1 MERNGALFWDPDAPC
16 IDTIIYLHLDFFN
29 LHVYFVNVGK
39 YTIHEFYGYIEPCFG
54 TPLGGKHVA
63 MGEGT
68 ERKKLLIASVFSSSR
83 IR

>member
-1 MERNGALFWDPDAPC
+1 MY
-16 IDTIIYLHLDFFN
+16 I
-29 LHVYFVNVGK
+29 VNVGK

-68 ERKKLLIASVFSSSR
+68 ERKVCWLLLFFLAHGVDNINM
-83 IR
+83 